1 MINILLRYVYVFSLG
16 LMIKLLWLINFKFVC
31 FVIVLFDNIFVFI
44 IDLIL
49 IFGILDLINVVNMF
63 NCLCIIVW

>member
-44 IDLIL
+44 IDFIL
-49 IFGILDLINVVNMF
+49 IFGILDLINEVNMF